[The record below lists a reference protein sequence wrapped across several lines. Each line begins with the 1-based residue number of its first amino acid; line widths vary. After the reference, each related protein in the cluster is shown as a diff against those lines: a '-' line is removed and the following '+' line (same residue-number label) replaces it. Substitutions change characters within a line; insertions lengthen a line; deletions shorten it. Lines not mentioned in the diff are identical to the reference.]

1 MRLDRFLV
9 HDASVLGGVVARYFG
24 ELEKRRIAGGTSLSQ
39 AARNRTAARGGAS
52 AAEPESASASA
63 PASASASASTGA
75 AAAAASA
82 SASSASSA
90 ASASAYAPAAA
101 ASASPPAFASASP
114 PAAAAA
120 ASASA
125 SASTTTEAALA
136 VGDAVVSEH
145 CDARIKALHADD
157 TATVLY
163 TGTQLEKRVPC
174 VRLERPRSSPPPPA
188 SPRVNDPLYDADG
201 AAANPEAMRI
211 LADAAGITFD
221 ASLSPSRMAH
231 GGGARSGVFR
241 QQVAQMFGGRSI
253 YVESD
258 DDAARAAADLDD
270 DTARAI
276 GAYVESDED
285 AARAA
290 ADSDDDPSRTIDA
303 APDQWRRGGG
313 ISTATRDAI
322 AAVNAALRARPLS
335 QGKLAT
341 ELVSFAFG
349 GGQPRLPPRA
359 RRSFPDSQ
367 WSMSVFLAGRR
378 NLSGAI
384 CAVIEAWA
392 RSAQAQA
399 A

>member
-1 MRLDRFLV
+1 M
-9 HDASVLGGVVARYFG
+9 
-24 ELEKRRIAGGTSLSQ
+24 
-39 AARNRTAARGGAS
+39 
-52 AAEPESASASA
+52 
-63 PASASASASTGA
+63 
-75 AAAAASA
+75 
-82 SASSASSA
+82 
-90 ASASAYAPAAA
+90 
-101 ASASPPAFASASP
+101 
-114 PAAAAA
+114 
-120 ASASA
+120 
-125 SASTTTEAALA
+125 
-136 VGDAVVSEH
+136 
-145 CDARIKALHADD
+145 
-157 TATVLY
+157 
-163 TGTQLEKRVPC
+163 
-174 VRLERPRSSPPPPA
+174 
-188 SPRVNDPLYDADG
+188 
-201 AAANPEAMRI
+201 
-211 LADAAGITFD
+211 
-221 ASLSPSRMAH
+221 
-231 GGGARSGVFR
+231 
-241 QQVAQMFGGRSI
+241 
-253 YVESD
+253 ESD
-258 DDAARAAADLDD
+258 EDATRAAADLDD

-276 GAYVESDED
+276 GANVESDED

-290 ADSDDDPSRTIDA
+290 ADSDDGPSRTIDA

-349 GGQPRLPPRA
+349 GGQPRLPPGA